1 LKKII
6 VVYLKKIKN
15 VMATRKTK
23 EEVAKIRQSVSRKG
37 PRKPIFFG
45 QKIEDLKK
53 GEGIE
58 ISNEEWSGT
67 KLKTP
72 LPSYFYSKYNKGTKK
87 LVSVVKTEKGY
98 LVEKIG

>member
-1 LKKII
+1 
-6 VVYLKKIKN
+6 
-15 VMATRKTK
+15 MAIRKSK
-23 EEVAKIRQSVSRKG
+23 EEVAKIRESVSRKG

-72 LPSYFYSKYNKGTKK
+72 LPSYYYSKYNKGSKR
-87 LVSVVKTEKGY
+87 LISVVKTDKGY
-98 LVEKIG
+98 LIEKIG

>member
-1 LKKII
+1 
-6 VVYLKKIKN
+6 
-15 VMATRKTK
+15 MAIRKTK
-23 EEVAKIRQSVSRKG
+23 EEVAKIRESVSRKG

-45 QKIEDLKK
+45 QKIVDLKK

-72 LPSYFYSKYNKGTKK
+72 LPSYYYSKYNKGSKR
-87 LVSVVKTEKGY
+87 LISVVKTEKGY
-98 LVEKIG
+98 LIEKIG

>member
-1 LKKII
+1 
-6 VVYLKKIKN
+6 
-15 VMATRKTK
+15 MAIRKTK
-23 EEVAKIRQSVSRKG
+23 EEVAKIRESVSRKG

-72 LPSYFYSKYNKGTKK
+72 LPSYFYSKYNKGSKR
-87 LVSVVKTEKGY
+87 LISVVKTEKGY
-98 LVEKIG
+98 LIEKIG

>member
-1 LKKII
+1 MPI
-6 VVYLKKIKN
+6 
-15 VMATRKTK
+15 RKTK
-23 EEVAKIRQSVSRKG
+23 EEVAKIRESISRKG
-37 PRKPIFFG
+37 PTKPIFFG

-72 LPSYFYSKYNKGTKK
+72 LPSYYYSK
-87 LVSVVKTEKGY
+87 
-98 LVEKIG
+98 

>member
-1 LKKII
+1 
-6 VVYLKKIKN
+6 
-15 VMATRKTK
+15 MAIRKTK
-23 EEVAKIRQSVSRKG
+23 EEVAKIRESVSRKG

-72 LPSYFYSKYNKGTKK
+72 LPSYFYSKYNKGSKR
-87 LVSVVKTEKGY
+87 LISVVKPEKGY
-98 LVEKIG
+98 LIEKIG

>member
-1 LKKII
+1 
-6 VVYLKKIKN
+6 
-15 VMATRKTK
+15 MATTRTK
-23 EEVAKIRQSVSRKG
+23 EEVAKIRESVSRKG

-67 KLKTP
+67 NLKTP
-72 LPSYFYSKYNKGTKK
+72 LPSYYYSKYNKGNKR
-87 LVSVVKTEKGY
+87 LISVVKTDNGY
-98 LVEKIG
+98 LIEKIG

>member
-1 LKKII
+1 
-6 VVYLKKIKN
+6 
-15 VMATRKTK
+15 MPTRKTK
-23 EEVAKIRQSVSRKG
+23 EEVAKIREAISRKG
-37 PRKPIFFG
+37 PKKPIFFG

-72 LPSYFYSKYNKGTKK
+72 LPSYYYSKYNNKSKR
-87 LVSVVKTEKGY
+87 LVSIAKTDKGY
-98 LVEKIG
+98 LIEKIG

>member
-1 LKKII
+1 
-6 VVYLKKIKN
+6 
-15 VMATRKTK
+15 MAIRKSK
-23 EEVAKIRQSVSRKG
+23 EEVAKIRESVSRKG

-72 LPSYFYSKYNKGTKK
+72 LPSYYYSKYNKGSKR
-87 LVSVVKTEKGY
+87 LISVVKTEKGY
-98 LVEKIG
+98 LIEKIG

>member
-1 LKKII
+1 
-6 VVYLKKIKN
+6 
-15 VMATRKTK
+15 MAIRKSK
-23 EEVAKIRQSVSRKG
+23 EEVAKIRESVSRKG

-58 ISNEEWSGT
+58 ISNEEWEGT

-72 LPSYFYSKYNKGTKK
+72 LPSYYYSKYNKGSKR
-87 LVSVVKTEKGY
+87 LISCIKTEKGY
-98 LVEKIG
+98 LIEKIA

>member
-1 LKKII
+1 
-6 VVYLKKIKN
+6 
-15 VMATRKTK
+15 MAIRKTK
-23 EEVAKIRQSVSRKG
+23 EEVAKIRESVSRKG

-72 LPSYFYSKYNKGTKK
+72 LPSYYYSKYNKGSKR
-87 LVSVVKTEKGY
+87 LISVVKTEKGY
-98 LVEKIG
+98 LIEKIG

>member
-1 LKKII
+1 
-6 VVYLKKIKN
+6 
-15 VMATRKTK
+15 MAVKKTK
-23 EEVAKIRQSVSRKG
+23 EEVAKIRESVSRKG
-37 PRKPIFFG
+37 PRKIIAFG

-72 LPSYFYSKYNKGTKK
+72 LPSYYYSKYNKGSKK
-87 LVSVVKTEKGY
+87 VISVVKTEKGY

>member
-1 LKKII
+1 
-6 VVYLKKIKN
+6 
-15 VMATRKTK
+15 MATRKTK
-23 EEVAKIRQSVSRKG
+23 EEVAQIRESVSRKG

-72 LPSYFYSKYNKGTKK
+72 LPSYYYSKYNKGSKR
-87 LVSVVKTEKGY
+87 LISVVKTEKGY
-98 LVEKIG
+98 LIEKIG

>member
-1 LKKII
+1 
-6 VVYLKKIKN
+6 
-15 VMATRKTK
+15 MPTRKTK
-23 EEVAKIRQSVSRKG
+23 EEVAKIRESISRKG

-72 LPSYFYSKYNKGTKK
+72 LPSYYYSKYNTSNKR
-87 LVSVVKTEKGY
+87 LISIAKTDKGY
-98 LVEKIG
+98 LIEKIG

>member
-1 LKKII
+1 
-6 VVYLKKIKN
+6 
-15 VMATRKTK
+15 MPTRKTK
-23 EEVAKIRQSVSRKG
+23 EEVAKIRESVSRRG

-45 QKIEDLKK
+45 LKIEDLKK

-72 LPSYFYSKYNKGTKK
+72 LPSYFYSKYNKGSKK
-87 LVSVVKTEKGY
+87 VISVVKTDKGY
-98 LVEKIG
+98 LIEKIG

>member
-1 LKKII
+1 
-6 VVYLKKIKN
+6 
-15 VMATRKTK
+15 MATRKTK
-23 EEVAKIRQSVSRKG
+23 EEVAKIRESVSRKG

-45 QKIEDLKK
+45 QKIDDLKK

-87 LVSVVKTEKGY
+87 MVSVVKTEKGY
-98 LVEKIG
+98 LIEKIG